1 MAAISGHKG
10 AIKSETKTL
19 GRLQSFS
26 LNINN
31 SVIDVSE
38 LGKDWKEYIEGIKDW
53 SGSASGYLDYEDTMQ
68 KQITDSIIS
77 GATTGLTLDF
87 KVHDTLELTGS
98 VLISSLSIT
107 VSTSDKVG
115 VSFNFTGSGAISKKV
130 SS

>member
-10 AIKSETKTL
+10 AIRSETKTI

-31 SVIDVSE
+31 SIIDVSE
-38 LGKDWKEYIEGIKDW
+38 LGKDWKEYIEGVKDW
-53 SGSASGYLDYEDTMQ
+53 SGSASGYLDYEDIMQ

-77 GATTGLTLDF
+77 GATTSLELDF
-87 KVHDTLELTGS
+87 KVHENLVLTGS
-98 VLISSLSIT
+98 VLIASLSIT

-115 VSFNFTGSGAISKKV
+115 VSFNFTGNGAISKKE
-130 SS
+130 SL